1 MNMPE
6 AKHLTSPTQYASR
19 GDFCR
24 VFYEET
30 DSLYRLSFLLT
41 ADSEKAQQCFV
52 SGLENSVNGN
62 PVFKDWARSW
72 ARRAIIQNAVR
83 IINPRP
89 TEENAP
95 SVSSTDGRTLA
106 NGQPEIAAVLD
117 LAPFERFVFV
127 MSVLEHYS
135 EHECSIL
142 LGCLRREV
150 VAARIGALRQIGSA
164 MGSDSNLQVS
174 VGSEKPG
181 SSQRRSAQARYCR
194 PEAAAI
200 GGRRAG

>member
-1 MNMPE
+1 MPQ

-41 ADSEKAQQCFV
+41 ADTEKAQQCFV

-83 IINPRP
+83 IVNPWP

-95 SVSSTDGRTLA
+95 SDSNAIGRTLA
-106 NGQPEIAAVLD
+106 KGQPEMAAVLD
-117 LAPFERFVFV
+117 LPPFERFVFV

-142 LGCLRREV
+142 LGCSRREV
-150 VAARIGALRQIGSA
+150 LVARIRALRQIGSA
-164 MGSDSNLQVS
+164 MGSDSMRQVS
-174 VGSEKPG
+174 VGSGKPG
-181 SSQRRSAQARYCR
+181 SWQRRSAQARGCR
-194 PEAAAI
+194 LEAAAI

>member
-1 MNMPE
+1 MPQ

-41 ADSEKAQQCFV
+41 ADSEKAQQCFL

-62 PVFKDWARSW
+62 SVFKDWARSW

-83 IINPRP
+83 IVNPWP

-95 SVSSTDGRTLA
+95 SDSNAIGRTLA
-106 NGQPEIAAVLD
+106 KGQPEMAAVLD
-117 LAPFERFVFV
+117 LPPFERFVFV

-142 LGCLRREV
+142 LGCSRREV
-150 VAARIGALRQIGSA
+150 LVARIRALRQIGSA
-164 MGSDSNLQVS
+164 MGSDSMRQVS
-174 VGSEKPG
+174 VGSGKPG
-181 SSQRRSAQARYCR
+181 SWQRRSAQARGCR
-194 PEAAAI
+194 LEAAAI

>member
-1 MNMPE
+1 MPE

-19 GDFCR
+19 SDFCR
-24 VFYEET
+24 VFNEET

-41 ADSEKAQQCFV
+41 ADSEKARQCFV

-83 IINPRP
+83 IINPWP
-89 TEENAP
+89 TEEIAP
-95 SVSSTDGRTLA
+95 SDFNADERTLA
-106 NGQPEIAAVLD
+106 KEQPEIAAVLD
-117 LAPFERFVFV
+117 LPPFERFVFV

-142 LGCLRREV
+142 LGCSRREV
-150 VAARIGALRQIGSA
+150 VAARIRALRQIGSA
-164 MGSDSNLQVS
+164 VGSDSMRQVR
-174 VGSEKPG
+174 VGSEKAG
-181 SSQRRSAQARYCR
+181 SSQRRSAQARGCR